1 MQLSGQAIEIMDVTL
16 RDGEQTQGISF
27 NAREKLHIAKSLLEQ
42 VKVDRI
48 EIASAR
54 ISDGEREAVRS
65 IAEWAAS
72 QNYLEKIEVLG
83 FVDHQKSVDWIVEAG
98 ARVLNLLTK
107 GSENHCR
114 RQLRKTLQE
123 HVADICQTAHYAQE
137 QGITVNVYLED
148 WSNGYLD
155 SPEYVYEMMALLKD
169 AQIKHFMLPDTLGV
183 MSPEEVFESLSDM
196 IERFPWAH
204 FDFHAH
210 NDYGLGTAN
219 ALAAV
224 RAGIR
229 SIHCTVNCLGERAGN
244 ASLPEIAVALKDK
257 LGAKISIDESH
268 LGPISELVEVFSGKR
283 IASNAPIV
291 GEDVFTQT
299 SGIHAD
305 GDKKG
310 GLYENA
316 LHPERFGRIRSYAL
330 GKMSGK
336 ASLSNNLDQLG
347 LTLSPENFQK
357 VLDRIVELGDRKEA
371 ITTTDLPF
379 IITEVLENDVLGRV
393 RLTGCTISSGW
404 LLRATASIAVQV
416 DDEEFLATG
425 EGDGGYDAFMTAI
438 KEILEKKQIECPKLL
453 DYEIRIPKGG
463 QTDALTEA
471 TITWEAGKGKRIKT
485 IGVDT
490 DQVLAAVRAT
500 IKMLN
505 LRIAEISPDS
515 THNLKVVCG

>member
-1 MQLSGQAIEIMDVTL
+1 MQLSGQAVEIMDVTL

-42 VKVDRI
+42 LKVDRI

-54 ISDGEREAVRS
+54 ISDGEREAVQN
-65 IAEWAAS
+65 IADWATS
-72 QNYLEKIEVLG
+72 NNLLERIEVLG
-83 FVDHQKSVDWIVEAG
+83 FVDHKKSVDWIKEAG
-98 ARVLNLLTK
+98 AQVMNLLTK

-123 HVADICQTAHYAQE
+123 HVADICKTADYAHE
-137 QGITVNVYLED
+137 QGITINAYLED
-148 WSNGYLD
+148 WSNGYLN
-155 SPEYVYEMMALLKD
+155 SPDYVYEMMELLKNSG
-169 AQIKHFMLPDTLGV
+169 IKHFMLPDTLGV
-183 MSPEEVFESLSDM
+183 MSPEEVFDSLQDM
-196 IERFPWAH
+196 LNRFPWAH
-204 FDFHAH
+204 FDFHPH

-224 RAGIR
+224 RAGVR

-257 LGAKISIDESH
+257 LGVQVSLDESH
-268 LGPISELVEVFSGKR
+268 FGPISELVAAFSGKR
-283 IASNAPIV
+283 ISSNAPIV

-347 LTLSPENFQK
+347 LKLSPENFQK

-379 IITEVLENDVLGRV
+379 IITEVLENDAFGRI
-393 RLTGCTISSGW
+393 RLMNCTISSGW
-404 LLRATASIAVQV
+404 HLRATASIALKV
-416 DDEEFLATG
+416 DDADYLATG
-425 EGDGGYDAFMTAI
+425 EGDGGYDAFMAAI
-438 KEILEKKQIECPKLL
+438 KKILKKKKIECPKLL

-471 TITWEAGKGKRIKT
+471 SITWEGNKGKNVKT

-505 LRIAEISPDS
+505 LKIAEISTDS
-515 THNLKVVCG
+515 TQNLKVVSR